1 MFTTKATKGKGDHT
15 THDDKRV
22 LLTVNSVKF
31 YVCLYKATI
40 YSDYGLLQSQ
50 NAQRIIR
57 KQIIEQYQP
66 VFFLKSGFSGGF
78 F

>member
-1 MFTTKATKGKGDHT
+1 MFTTKITKGKGDHT
-15 THDDKRV
+15 THNEKLV
-22 LLTVNSVKF
+22 LLTVSGVRF

-50 NAQRIIR
+50 NTLRVIR

-66 VFFLKSGFSGGF
+66 VFF
-78 F
+78 